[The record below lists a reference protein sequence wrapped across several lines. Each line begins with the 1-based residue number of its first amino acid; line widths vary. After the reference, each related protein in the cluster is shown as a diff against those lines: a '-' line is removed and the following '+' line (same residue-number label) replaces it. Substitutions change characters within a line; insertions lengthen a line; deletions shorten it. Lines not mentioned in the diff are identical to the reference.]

1 MTELLEKYGAFVSE
15 FLDNQKERVMHLFG
29 NQQRHITLQNLSSLL
44 LNEIKLLKKLGRGN
58 DPLTV
63 YIEKA

>member
-29 NQQRHITLQNLSSLL
+29 NQQRHIILQNTSSLL

-58 DPLTV
+58 DALTV

>member
-15 FLDNQKERVMHLFG
+15 FLHNQKERVMHLFG
-29 NQQRHITLQNLSSLL
+29 NQQRHIILQNTSSLL
-44 LNEIKLLKKLGRGN
+44 LNEIKLLKKLGRRN